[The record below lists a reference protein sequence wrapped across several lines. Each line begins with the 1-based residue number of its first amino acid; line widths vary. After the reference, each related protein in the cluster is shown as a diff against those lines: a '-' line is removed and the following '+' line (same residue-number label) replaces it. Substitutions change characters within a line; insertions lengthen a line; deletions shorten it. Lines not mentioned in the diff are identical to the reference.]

1 MVFVEAVPSP
11 SPAHSLPSGAEGTAA
26 GQPDK
31 DAAGA
36 QDDAAGSMAP
46 PLPSPL
52 RQPTETILA
61 PELPSNVTITVPAH
75 FPIDAAHD
83 IIPPSG
89 IEAVAASSAALPRGS
104 PALLLSPRA
113 ALLNPM
119 EGAAA
124 QDLIA
129 AETATT
135 TDSRPAS
142 SSGAL
147 QPSGGPGTI
156 AASVGNA
163 SGFASPLL
171 PGSTPPLNNPPN
183 TLPAAAPIA
192 ALNPTLA
199 QDPKVQ
205 QAVQAATVDLG
216 AGPDGVPTLLTWK
229 ADEETMLN
237 GEKGMQTGTPEK
249 VFVTGTFAK
258 GWNAKI
264 ELRRKE

>member
-1 MVFVEAVPSP
+1 MVFVESVASP
-11 SPAHSLPSGAEGTAA
+11 SPASSLPSGAEGTAA
-26 GQPDK
+26 VQPDK
-31 DAAGA
+31 DAARE
-36 QDDAAGSMAP
+36 QDDAAGSVAP

-52 RQPTETILA
+52 RQPIETILA

-89 IEAVAASSAALPRGS
+89 LEAVAASSAALPRGS

-129 AETATT
+129 AETQAS
-135 TDSRPAS
+135 DSLPAS
-142 SSGAL
+142 GGGAQ
-147 QPSGGPGTI
+147 QPSGGHGTMT
-156 AASVGNA
+156 ASTGNA

-199 QDPKVQ
+199 QDPRVQ